1 MVRTKNT
8 PRFQPNQRVVCAR
21 ASPQLRRAQCSQ
33 PSGVRKRICAPS
45 TSIITPRET
54 MQAHAREE
62 LRRLQEEEA
71 EAQLEKPGEQLSAV
85 PVKAACGPGG
95 DHTTHHIPAVQ
106 GLPVVK
112 ALPVV
117 RAVAVPVAVLVAE
130 PAEIAADLEPA
141 AAAAPEEGP
150 LNFQDL
156 PQADRAAHLRRIE
169 QEREAERAAQARQ
182 RDLLGEIDALLSL
195 RPPSSR
201 DL

>member
-1 MVRTKNT
+1 MVRTKLT
-8 PRFQPNQRVVCAR
+8 PRYQPDQRVVCAR

-130 PAEIAADLEPA
+130 PACRDRRGSGARCCCCSRGGTSELPGSAATRPGCFFPA
-141 AAAAPEEGP
+141 
-150 LNFQDL
+150 D
-156 PQADRAAHLRRIE
+156 
-169 QEREAERAAQARQ
+169 
-182 RDLLGEIDALLSL
+182 
-195 RPPSSR
+195 
-201 DL
+201 